1 MPLFR
6 DRRHA
11 GAKLAEALAAAGVGK
26 CALLLAIPRGGVPV
40 AAEAAS
46 LLHADLDI
54 FTVRKLGVPD
64 RPELAM
70 GAVATGGIVVW
81 NGAIIESLNIRE
93 AAMEGVLAQE
103 KRELARREALYRG
116 GRPPVSAAGRVAVLV
131 DDGIATG
138 ATLLAAARALRTASP
153 ARLLVAAPVAP
164 REVVSRFDGEAD
176 SVVLVR
182 AQVPFFSVGACY
194 EDFRQ
199 VEDAEVAET
208 LRALHAGTEPT
219 EEGFDDFL

>member
-11 GAKLAEALAAAGVGK
+11 GAKLAEALAAEGVGRD
-26 CALLLAIPRGGVPV
+26 ALLLAIPRGGVVV
-40 AAEAAS
+40 AAEAAA
-46 LLHADLDI
+46 LLRAELDL
-54 FTVRKLGVPD
+54 FTVRKLGVPG

-70 GAVATGGIVVW
+70 GAVATGGLVVW

-93 AAMEGVLAQE
+93 APMLETLE
-103 KRELARREALYRG
+103 RETRELARREALYRAG
-116 GRPPVSAAGRVAVLV
+116 SAPVPAAGRVAVLV

-138 ATLLAAARALRTASP
+138 ATLLAAARALRTAKP

-164 REVVSRFDGEAD
+164 REVVARFDGEAD
-176 SVVLVR
+176 GVVLVR
-182 AQVPFFSVGACY
+182 AQVPFFSVAACY

-199 VEDAEVAET
+199 VQDAEVAVS
-208 LRALHAGTEPT
+208 LRAFHAGAEPT
-219 EEGFDDFL
+219 EEGCEDFL